1 VNNSALLTLLQLT
14 SPALPVGAYSYSE
27 GLESLVEC
35 GWITSAN
42 GLDELLRESL
52 ATGSV
57 AVEAAIL
64 LRAHRAWVAQDLTQ
78 LAYWNDWLSANRET
92 MELQHQNWQMG
103 RSLLKLLQDLYD
115 RQHWAEIQMAIG
127 AECNLA
133 IAFAIAAGLGSIDE
147 KTAVL
152 GYLHSWASNLVSAGV
167 KLIPLGQTAG
177 QRLVLNL
184 GEPIVAT
191 GDRISILP
199 DEQLFSC
206 SWGLSLASMQ
216 HETQYS
222 RLFRS

>member
-1 VNNSALLTLLQLT
+1 
-14 SPALPVGAYSYSE
+14 
-27 GLESLVEC
+27 
-35 GWITSAN
+35 
-42 GLDELLRESL
+42 
-52 ATGSV
+52 
-57 AVEAAIL
+57 
-64 LRAHRAWVAQDLTQ
+64 
-78 LAYWNDWLSANRET
+78 LAYWNNWLSANRET

-115 RQHWAEIQMAIG
+115 RADWAEIQTAVG

-147 KTAVL
+147 NTAVL

-184 GEPIVAT
+184 SESIVAT
-191 GDRISILP
+191 CDRSATIP
-199 DEQLFSC
+199 DDRLFSC
-206 SWGLSLASMQ
+206 SWGLSLASMA

>member
-1 VNNSALLTLLQLT
+1 V
-14 SPALPVGAYSYSE
+14 E
-27 GLESLVEC
+27 G

-42 GLDELLRESL
+42 GLDQWLRESL
-52 ATGSV
+52 ATGSIGI
-57 AVEAAIL
+57 EAAIL
-64 LRAHRAWVAQDLTQ
+64 RRAHRAWQTQDLTQ

-103 RSLLKLLQDLYD
+103 RSLLKLLQDLDD
-115 RQHWAEIQMAIG
+115 RQNWAAIQTAIG

-147 KTAVL
+147 QTAVL

-184 GEPIVAT
+184 SEPIVAT
-191 GDRISILP
+191 GDRSLILP

-206 SWGLSLASMQ
+206 SWGLSLASMA

>member
-1 VNNSALLTLLQLT
+1 VNNSALLTFLQLT

-27 GLESLVEC
+27 GLESLVEG

-42 GLDELLRESL
+42 GLDEWLRESL
-52 ATGSV
+52 ATGSI

-64 LRAHRAWVAQDLTQ
+64 RRAHRAWLAQDLTQ
-78 LAYWNDWLSANRET
+78 LADWNDWLSANRET

-115 RQHWAEIQMAIG
+115 RHNWAAIQTAIG

-147 KTAVL
+147 NTAVL

-184 GEPIVAT
+184 SESIVAT
-191 GDRISILP
+191 CDRSLTLP

-206 SWGLSLASMQ
+206 SWGLSLASMA

>member
-1 VNNSALLTLLQLT
+1 MNNSALLTLLQLT

-27 GLESLVEC
+27 GLESLVEG

-42 GLDELLRESL
+42 GLDQWLRECL
-52 ATGSV
+52 ATG
-57 AVEAAIL
+57 AITVEAAIL

-78 LAYWNDWLSANRET
+78 LAYWNNWLSANRET
-92 MELQHQNWQMG
+92 MELQNQNWQMG

-115 RQHWAEIQMAIG
+115 RQNWAEIQMAVG

-133 IAFAIAAGLGSIDE
+133 IAFAIAAGIGSIDE
-147 KTAVL
+147 RTAVL

-191 GDRISILP
+191 GDRISILS

>member
-27 GLESLVEC
+27 GLESLVEG

-42 GLDELLRESL
+42 GLDEWLRESL
-52 ATGSV
+52 ATGSIS
-57 AVEAAIL
+57 VEAAIL
-64 LRAHRAWVAQDLTQ
+64 LRAHRAWVSQDLTQ
-78 LAYWNDWLSANRET
+78 LTYWNDWLSANRET

-115 RQHWAEIQMAIG
+115 RADWATIQTAVG

-133 IAFAIAAGLGSIDE
+133 VAFAIAAGLGSIDE
-147 KTAVL
+147 NTAVL
-152 GYLHSWASNLVSAGV
+152 GYLQSWVSNLVSAGV

-191 GDRISILP
+191 CDRISILP

-206 SWGLSLASMQ
+206 SWGLSLVSMQ

>member
-1 VNNSALLTLLQLT
+1 V
-14 SPALPVGAYSYSE
+14 E
-27 GLESLVEC
+27 G

-42 GLDELLRESL
+42 GLDQWLRESL
-52 ATGSV
+52 ATGSIV
-57 AVEAAIL
+57 IEAAIL
-64 LRAHRAWVAQDLTQ
+64 RRAHRAWQTQDLTQ

-103 RSLLKLLQDLYD
+103 RSLLKLLQDLDD
-115 RQHWAEIQMAIG
+115 RQNWAAIQTAIG

-147 KTAVL
+147 QTAVL

-184 GEPIVAT
+184 SEPIVAT
-191 GDRISILP
+191 GDRSLILP

-206 SWGLSLASMQ
+206 SWGLSLASMA

>member
-1 VNNSALLTLLQLT
+1 V
-14 SPALPVGAYSYSE
+14 E
-27 GLESLVEC
+27 G

-42 GLDELLRESL
+42 GLDQWLRESL
-52 ATGSV
+52 ATGSIV
-57 AVEAAIL
+57 IEAAIL
-64 LRAHRAWVAQDLTQ
+64 CRAHRAWQTQDLTQ

-103 RSLLKLLQDLYD
+103 RSLLKLLQDLDD
-115 RQHWAEIQMAIG
+115 RENWAAIQTAIG

-147 KTAVL
+147 QTAVL

-184 GEPIVAT
+184 SEPIVAT
-191 GDRISILP
+191 CDRSLILP

-206 SWGLSLASMQ
+206 SWGLSLASMA

>member
-1 VNNSALLTLLQLT
+1 VNNAALLTLLQLT

-27 GLESLVEC
+27 GLESLVEG

-42 GLDELLRESL
+42 GIDEWLRESL

-64 LRAHRAWVAQDLTQ
+64 FRAHRAWVAQDLTQ

-92 MELQHQNWQMG
+92 MELQNQNWQMG

-115 RQHWAEIQMAIG
+115 REDWAAIQMAIG

-133 IAFAIAAGLGSIDE
+133 IAFAVAAGLGSIDE

-152 GYLHSWASNLVSAGV
+152 GYLHSWVSNLVSAGV

-184 GEPIVAT
+184 SEPIVAT
-191 GDRISILP
+191 CDRSLILP
-199 DEQLFSC
+199 DDQLFSC
-206 SWGLSLASMQ
+206 SWGLSLASMA

>member
-1 VNNSALLTLLQLT
+1 MNNSALLTLLQLT

-27 GLESLVEC
+27 GLESLIEG
-35 GWITSAN
+35 GWITTA
-42 GLDELLRESL
+42 GQLDRWLRESL
-52 ATGSV
+52 ATGSI

-64 LRAHRAWVAQDLTQ
+64 RRAHRAWMAQDLNQ
-78 LAYWNDWLSANRET
+78 LAYWNNWLSANRET

-115 RQHWAEIQMAIG
+115 RADWAEIQTAVG

-147 KTAVL
+147 NTAVL

-184 GEPIVAT
+184 SESIVAT
-191 GDRISILP
+191 CDRSATIP
-199 DEQLFSC
+199 DDRLFSC
-206 SWGLSLASMQ
+206 SWGLSLASMA

>member
-1 VNNSALLTLLQLT
+1 VNNAALLTLIQLT

-27 GLESLVEC
+27 GLESLVEG

-42 GLDELLRESL
+42 GLDEWLRESL
-52 ATGSV
+52 ATGSI
-57 AVEAAIL
+57 ALEAAIL
-64 LRAHRAWVAQDLTQ
+64 LRAHRAWLAQDLKRLT
-78 LAYWNDWLSANRET
+78 YWNDWLSANRET
-92 MELQHQNWQMG
+92 MELQNQNWQMG

-115 RQHWAEIQMAIG
+115 RDDWAEIQIAIG

-147 KTAVL
+147 QTAVL

-184 GEPIVAT
+184 GESIVAT
-191 GDRISILP
+191 ADRALILP
-199 DEQLFSC
+199 DDRLFSC
-206 SWGLSLASMQ
+206 SWGLSLASMA

>member
-1 VNNSALLTLLQLT
+1 MNNSALLALLQLT

-27 GLESLVEC
+27 GLESLVEG
-35 GWITSAN
+35 GWIKTAAQ
-42 GLDELLRESL
+42 LDEWLRESL

-57 AVEAAIL
+57 VIEAAIL
-64 LRAHRAWVAQDLTQ
+64 LRAHRAWLAQDLAQ
-78 LAYWNDWLSANRET
+78 LTYWNDWLSATRET
-92 MELQHQNWQMG
+92 MELQNQNWQMG
-103 RSLLKLLQDLYD
+103 RSLLKLLKDLYD
-115 RQHWAEIQMAIG
+115 REHWTEIQTEIG

-147 KTAVL
+147 QTAVL

-184 GEPIVAT
+184 SEPIDVT
-191 GDRISILP
+191 LERILLLP
-199 DEQLFSC
+199 DDQLFSC
-206 SWGLSLASMQ
+206 SWGLSLASMA